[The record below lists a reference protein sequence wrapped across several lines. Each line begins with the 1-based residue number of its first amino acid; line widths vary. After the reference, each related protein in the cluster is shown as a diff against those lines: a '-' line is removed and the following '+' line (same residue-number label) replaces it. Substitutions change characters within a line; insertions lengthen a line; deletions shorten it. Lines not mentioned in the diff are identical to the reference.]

1 MLWFAA
7 LYASLGYPVPPLW
20 EQKSR
25 WLSQPC
31 PSVFQTQLYMAHA
44 LLRWPTTLCRSNEA
58 FGCEKNAARALI
70 LAKNA
75 AIPRDR
81 SRSPVNAARTRFAP
95 RDSGRHSRERV
106 RRASIACST
115 VYDSRAPV
123 RRDAVFA
130 RVECADVNQPLTA
143 ETRCIVA
150 PIAAHDRGYCG
161 APPNWRNRSSRPKR
175 QRPSGG
181 HLGTRYATP
190 VRSKP
195 TREALGARR
204 GGK

>member
-1 MLWFAA
+1 M
-7 LYASLGYPVPPLW
+7 GYPVPPLW

-130 RVECADVNQPLTA
+130 RVECADVNQPQTDA
-143 ETRCIVA
+143 KRCIVA
-150 PIAAHDRGYCG
+150 SLAARDHGYCG
-161 APPNWRNRSSRPKR
+161 APPELAKSIVAPETTAAVG
-175 QRPSGG
+175 RPSGN
-181 HLGTRYATP
+181 
-190 VRSKP
+190 
-195 TREALGARR
+195 ALRDPRALQTYQGGPRGAS
-204 GGK
+204 GW